1 MSMALQKKAL
11 DALSRSLRPLADEK
25 PLTAEQQTAALK
37 KALAALNGL
46 DLAGL
51 RSELERRRD
60 ELEQKATTDLARRR
74 EDLLRAAREQSIPH
88 KRFSEYDRVGPFK
101 VSYKGKKVALELGS
115 EKMVEL
121 EELNGA
127 RLLTALQDRM
137 TELDK
142 DPFSREEFFA
152 CLKEA
157 FRMAKERG
165 LAAEGRF
172 PIKRIFPFFVLAK
185 QARRDAFLQKPSTKT
200 FQEYPVYQFVYD
212 LARFGR
218 DGWRLGDEMLRT
230 QTPNMA
236 TISQGKAMMLPALD
250 SQDGTGQQVA
260 VVWIE
265 KREG

>member
-11 DALSRSLRPLADEK
+11 DALLRTLKPLADEK
-25 PLTAEQQTAALK
+25 PLTTEQQTAALK
-37 KALAALNGL
+37 KALAALDGL
-46 DLAGL
+46 DIAGL
-51 RSELERRRD
+51 RSELDRRHD
-60 ELEQKATTDLARRR
+60 ELQQKATTDLARRR
-74 EDLLRAAREQSIPH
+74 EDLLRGSREKSIPH
-88 KRFSEYDRVGPFK
+88 KRFTDYDRVGPFK
-101 VSYKGKKVALELGS
+101 VSYKNKKVALDVGS

-121 EELNGA
+121 EELSGT
-127 RLLTALQDRM
+127 RLLAALQEKM
-137 TELDK
+137 AELEK

-157 FRMAKERG
+157 LRMAKERG
-165 LAAEGRF
+165 LAEDGRL

-185 QARRDAFLQKPSTKT
+185 QARREAFLQKPSTKT
-200 FQEYPVYQFVYD
+200 FQEYPIFQFVYD

-218 DGWRLGDEMLRT
+218 DGWRLGDEVLRT

-236 TISQGKAMMLPALD
+236 TISQGKTIMLPALD
-250 SQDGTGQQVA
+250 SQDAVGQQVA